1 MTIFAGNS
9 LTLLVLTGICISAI
23 FLIKV
28 YYTAVTIKEYI
39 DQKKEEAADAIE
51 IPSEEESAKD
61 NKIN

>member
-1 MTIFAGNS
+1 MTIFAGDY
-9 LTLLVLTGICISAI
+9 LTLLVLAGISVSAI

-39 DQKKEEAADAIE
+39 DLKREEAADAVE

-61 NKIN
+61 NKVN